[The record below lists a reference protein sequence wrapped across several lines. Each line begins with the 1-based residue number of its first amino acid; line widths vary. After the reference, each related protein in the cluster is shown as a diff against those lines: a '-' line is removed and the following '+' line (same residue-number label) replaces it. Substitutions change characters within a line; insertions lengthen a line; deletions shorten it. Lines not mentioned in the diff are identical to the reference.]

1 MTLGALKKE
10 SDIFGSN
17 NYLYKV
23 CCECQRTSIATLKK
37 TS

>member
-1 MTLGALKKE
+1 MTLGALQKE

-23 CCECQRTSIATLKK
+23 RCECQRASIATLKK